1 MSRVL
6 RGFVPLEVL
15 ANGEPDTKGVLP
27 LTGFG
32 LVDVIVG
39 VALMLVIFLAL
50 FGVLRASLMLSTLAK
65 AKAYAVELA
74 STQMEYLRGLSYD
87 SLGTVGGIPA
97 GTVPQTAMT
106 TIDGVSYAVRTFII
120 YKDDSADGSGIQD
133 SNSITTDYK
142 TGKVAVSYALNGLN
156 KSIELISNFVPPSI
170 ESSTGG
176 GTLSV
181 HVVDATSADVTD
193 ATVHVVNTSTSPV
206 VDFTTFTN
214 AGGFALIGGAATSS
228 EYQIYVS
235 RTGYSSA
242 QTYAR
247 TAQNVNPAPGYLT
260 VSKDQVT
267 GGTFFIDRLST
278 LSLASFSPAVTTT
291 FSDTFANSSNLASQ
305 TGTQVSGGSL
315 TLSNEGLSGSARSV
329 SIEPNYLKGWGI
341 LSATLST
348 PSGTT
353 ALVRV
358 GDAGGISLP
367 DSILPG
373 NASGFSSFPV
383 SLTSIPTASY
393 PALTLSAGLTS
404 NSTTTAPEILDWSV
418 SYTGGPTPSPNVAFT
433 LTGAKTIGTDAGDK
447 PLYKTTV
454 SDTTGA
460 LAEKTETLEWDS
472 YSLSLPNAN
481 LIESCSTSPY
491 SLAPAS
497 AKNIALIVG
506 APTTNTLPI
515 IVENNASSTL
525 ANAKVVLTKSGY
537 AATIPTSLCGFAYF
551 NGLTSGSYSAT
562 VSKSGY
568 ATTTFS
574 NINVSGHTPAVTLTL
589 P

>member
-1 MSRVL
+1 MSPYH
-6 RGFVPLEVL
+6 FS
-15 ANGEPDTKGVLP
+15 GESGK
-27 LTGFG
+27 GFG

-50 FGVLRASLMLSTLAK
+50 FGVLRASLILSTLAK

-87 SLGTVGGIPA
+87 ALGTAGGIPA
-97 GTVPQTAMT
+97 GQVPQTATT
-106 TIDGVSYAVRTFII
+106 TIDGVSYVVRTFII
-120 YKDDSADGSGIQD
+120 YKDDSADGSGAQD
-133 SNSITTDYK
+133 SNGITTDYK
-142 TGKVAVSYALNGLN
+142 IGKVVISYSLNGLAKEIN
-156 KSIELISNFVPPSI
+156 LLSNFVPPSV

-214 AGGFALIGGAATSS
+214 TGGLALIGGAATSS

-247 TAQNVNPAPGYLT
+247 AGQNVNPTPGYLT

-278 LSLASFSPAVTTT
+278 LSLASFSLAVTTT
-291 FSDTFANSSNLASQ
+291 FSDTFADSSNFASQ
-305 TGTQVSGGSL
+305 TGTQVAGGLL
-315 TLSNEGLSGSARSV
+315 TLTNEGLSGSASSV
-329 SIEPNYLKGWGI
+329 SIEPSYLKGWGI

-353 ALVRV
+353 AVVRI
-358 GDAGGISLP
+358 GDALGASLP
-367 DSILPG
+367 DSVLPG
-373 NASGFSSFPV
+373 NATGFSSFPV
-383 SLTSIPTASY
+383 SLTGIPTASY
-393 PALTLSAGLTS
+393 PVLTLSAELTS
-404 NSTTTAPEILDWSV
+404 NSTTTAPGILDWSV
-418 SYTGGPTPSPNVAFT
+418 SRTNGPIPLPNVAFV
-433 LTGAKTIGTDAGDK
+433 LTGAKTIGTDADGK

-460 LAEKTETLEWDS
+460 ISEKTETLEWDS
-472 YSLSLPNAN
+472 YSLALPNAN
-481 LIESCSTSPY
+481 LIESCSASPF

-497 AKNIALIVG
+497 AINVAILSG
-506 APTTNTLPI
+506 APTTNILPV
-515 IVENNASSTL
+515 IVENNASSTI

-537 AATIPTSLCGFAYF
+537 AATIPTSACGFAYF

-568 ATTTFS
+568 ATTTFPG
-574 NINVSGHTPAVTLTL
+574 IVVAGHTATTTLVL